1 MHLRPSSVPCS
12 HESVRAMNIEEI
24 TTAIAALPEPERR
37 RLYRELERRKA
48 GDPAAPGPQETRSAH
63 ERAKNLIGPGSGL
76 GDLSTNPTYLNDFGG
91 TRDHE

>member
-1 MHLRPSSVPCS
+1 
-12 HESVRAMNIEEI
+12 MNIEEI

-48 GDPAAPGPQETRSAH
+48 GDHPAAPEPQETQSAH
-63 ERAKNLIGPGSGL
+63 ERAKDLIGPGSGL

>member
-1 MHLRPSSVPCS
+1 
-12 HESVRAMNIEEI
+12 MNIEEI
-24 TTAIAALPEPERR
+24 TTAIAALSEPERR

-48 GDPAAPGPQETRSAH
+48 GDLAAPEPQETQSAH
-63 ERAKNLIGPGSGL
+63 ERAKDLIGPGSGL

>member
-1 MHLRPSSVPCS
+1 
-12 HESVRAMNIEEI
+12 MNIEEI
-24 TTAIAALPEPERR
+24 TAAIAALPEPERR

-48 GDPAAPGPQETRSAH
+48 GDPAVSQSQETRSAH
-63 ERAKNLIGPGSGL
+63 ERAKDLIGPGSGL

>member
-1 MHLRPSSVPCS
+1 MD
-12 HESVRAMNIEEI
+12 IEEI

-48 GDPAAPGPQETRSAH
+48 GDSAASQPQETRSAH
-63 ERAKNLIGPGSGL
+63 ERAKDLIGPGSGL